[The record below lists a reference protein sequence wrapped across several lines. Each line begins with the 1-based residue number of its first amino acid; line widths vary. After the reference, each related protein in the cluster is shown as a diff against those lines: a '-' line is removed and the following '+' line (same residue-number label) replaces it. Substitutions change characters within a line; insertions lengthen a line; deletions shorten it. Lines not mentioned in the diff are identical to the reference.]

1 MSVFDELK
9 RRNVFKVAVAY
20 IIAAWLLLQVSDTLV
35 PALHLPEWFNSGV
48 AFVLIL
54 GFPVAIILAWAFELT
69 PDGLKRDEAWPGNN
83 SILPDNV
90 AAEEKSIAILP
101 FDNRSADTEDSE
113 FFAAGVHDELLTLLS
128 KLGDL
133 RVISRTSV
141 ERLDRNLSI
150 PEIGALLNIATVL
163 EGQIQR
169 AGDRLR
175 INVQLISARQED
187 HLWATTYDRELTAR
201 NVFEVQSDI
210 ARKIANALQAQ
221 LSSGDETLLSAVPTE
236 STEALKAY
244 LLGRQLLERGSYESI
259 TQADRYF
266 REAKEFDPDYAQAWA
281 AIAENSSRGY
291 GIGMTS
297 MQEYI
302 AAAEPAVARALALN
316 DQLPEAHAQLATLK
330 WRQGDVTVAEASFA
344 TALNLNPGD
353 GRSLL
358 TFGEYLRQTGR
369 SSEAIPVLKKALA
382 DDPLSTKVLFELG
395 RTELYSGHPEKTERY
410 GQQILEIDSTNPLGF
425 TCLTQC
431 NTWQGKIDLAWPW
444 VLKAL
449 AIDPE
454 DVEWWSHLGMWANLL
469 GDPDLAD
476 RYLARAI
483 ELGPNEPATLKVQ
496 TMILS
501 MRGRVDEALSIART
515 ALDAK
520 LDDRWFSNRVFLRV
534 VRDAVLQ
541 NGDFSDALGRYRSCH
556 PELFDGIPEITVD
569 NVNAA
574 ADLALLLQHSGEP
587 GLADTLIHA
596 GLDWYQK
603 TQIPGVHGFL
613 TSIAD
618 IEFLA
623 LQGQREASLEAL
635 QAAANVGWGF
645 VWQWDTSNENF
656 ATVSDD
662 PAFRAIIAQLE
673 SNMVTQ
679 LENIRALPDM
689 GEFDLRLVSGD

>member
-1 MSVFDELK
+1 MSIFEELK
-9 RRNVFKVAVAY
+9 RRNVFKVALAY
-20 IIAAWLLLQVSDTLV
+20 IIVAWLLLQVSDTLV
-35 PALHLPEWFNSGV
+35 PALHLPEWFHSGV

-54 GFPVAIILAWAFELT
+54 GFPVAMILAWAFELT
-69 PDGLKRDEAWPGNN
+69 PDGLKRDMARPVGEGV
-83 SILPDNV
+83 LPDNISV
-90 AAEEKSIAILP
+90 GEKSIAVLP
-101 FDNRSADTEDSE
+101 FDNRSADTEDAE

-150 PEIGALLNIATVL
+150 PEIGVLLNIATVL

-187 HLWATTYDRELTAR
+187 HLWATTYDRELTAK
-201 NVFEVQSDI
+201 NIFEVQSDI

-221 LSSGDETLLSAVPTE
+221 LSSGDETLLSDVPTE

-244 LLGRQLLERGSYESI
+244 LLGRQLLERSSYESI

-266 REAKEFDPDYAQAWA
+266 REATKIDPDYAHAWA
-281 AIAENSSRGY
+281 AIAENSVRGF

-297 MQEYI
+297 MQDYI
-302 AAAEPAVARALALN
+302 AAAEPAVTRALALN
-316 DQLPEAHAQLATLK
+316 DHLPEAHAQLATLQ
-330 WRQGDVTVAEASFA
+330 WRQGNVSAAEESFA
-344 TALNLNPGD
+344 TSLNLNADD

-369 SSEAIPVLKKALA
+369 PSEAIPILKKALA
-382 DDPLSTKVLFELG
+382 ADPLSTKVLFELG
-395 RTELYSGHPEKTERY
+395 RTELYNGHPEKTERY
-410 GQQILEIDSTNPLGF
+410 GQQILEIDPTSPLGF

-431 NTWQGKIDLAWPW
+431 NTWQGKIDMAWPW
-444 VLKAL
+444 ILKAL

-454 DVEWWSHLGMWANLL
+454 DVEWWSHLGMWANML
-469 GDPDLAD
+469 GEPDLAD
-476 RYLARAI
+476 RHLARAI
-483 ELGPNEPATLKVQ
+483 ELGPNEPATLKAQ
-496 TMILS
+496 TMIFS
-501 MRGRVDEALSIART
+501 MRGKVDEAYSIART

-534 VRDAVLQ
+534 VRDHVLR
-541 NGDFSDALGRYRSCH
+541 NGDFGDALGRYRSCH
-556 PELFDGIPEITVD
+556 PELFDGIPEISIG

-574 ADLALLLQHSGEP
+574 ADLALLLQRSGDP

-596 GLDWYQK
+596 GLDWYRE
-603 TQIPGVHGFL
+603 TQVPGVHGFL

-618 IEFLA
+618 IELLA

-645 VWQWDTSNENF
+645 SWQWDTSNENF

-662 PAFRAIIAQLE
+662 PAFQAVIAQLE
-673 SNMVTQ
+673 SRMVTQ

-689 GEFDLRLVSGD
+689 GEFDLRFVSDD

>member
-1 MSVFDELK
+1 MSVFKELK
-9 RRNVFKVAVAY
+9 RRNVFKVAIAY
-20 IIAAWLLLQVSDTLV
+20 IIAAWLLLQISDTLV
-35 PALHLPEWFNSGV
+35 PALHLPEWFHSGV

-69 PDGLKRDEAWPGNN
+69 PEGLKRDTVWTGGD
-83 SILPDNV
+83 SVLPV
-90 AAEEKSIAILP
+90 TVSAEEKSIAVLP
-101 FDNRSADTEDSE
+101 FDNRSADEEDAE

-150 PEIGALLNIATVL
+150 PEIGTLLNIATVL

-175 INVQLISARQED
+175 INVQLISAMKED
-187 HLWATTYDRELTAR
+187 HLWATTYDRELTAK

-210 ARKIANALQAQ
+210 ARQIANALQAQ
-221 LSSGDETLLSAVPTE
+221 LSSGDETLLSDVPTE
-236 STEALKAY
+236 NTEALKSY
-244 LLGRQLLERGSYESI
+244 LLGRQLLERSSYESI

-266 REAKEFDPDYAQAWA
+266 REATKFDPDYAQAWA

-291 GIGMTS
+291 GIGMTN

-302 AAAEPAVARALALN
+302 TAAEPAVKRALALN
-316 DQLPEAHAQLATLK
+316 DQLPEAHAQLAALR
-330 WRQGDVTVAEASFA
+330 WRQGNVTAAEESFA
-344 TALNLNPGD
+344 TSLNLNPGD

-369 SSEAIPVLKKALA
+369 PSEAIPMLKKALA
-382 DDPLSTKVLFELG
+382 ADPLSTKVLFELG
-395 RTELYSGHPEKTERY
+395 RTELYNGHPEKTERY
-410 GQQILEIDSTNPLGF
+410 GQQILEIDPTSPLGF

-431 NTWQGKIDLAWPW
+431 NTWHGKIDLAWPW
-444 VLKAL
+444 ILRAL

-454 DVEWWSHLGMWANLL
+454 DVEWWSHLGMWADML

-476 RYLARAI
+476 RHLARAI
-483 ELGPNEPATLKVQ
+483 ALGPNESAMLKVQ
-496 TMILS
+496 AMVFS
-501 MRGRVDEALSIART
+501 MRGRADEALLIARKS
-515 ALDAK
+515 LDAK

-534 VRDAVLQ
+534 VRDDALQ
-541 NGDFSDALGRYRSCH
+541 NGDFSEALGRYRACH

-574 ADLALLLQHSGEP
+574 ADLALLLQRSGEA

-596 GLDWYQK
+596 GLAWYQE
-603 TQIPGVHGFL
+603 TQVPGVHGFL

-623 LQGQREASLEAL
+623 LQGQTRASLDAL

-645 VWQWDTSNENF
+645 VWRWDTNNQNF
-656 ATVSDD
+656 ATVRDD
-662 PAFRAIIAQLE
+662 PAFQAIIAQLE
-673 SNMVTQ
+673 SNMVKQ

-689 GEFDLRLVSGD
+689 GEFDLRLVSDG